1 MNSKKLIAMILV
13 VGTPLATPPAYA
25 AEFTPT
31 ANPVF
36 QVDYPSPTADKP
48 QSKLWF
54 VDGCWWALLPRASG
68 PSLWQ
73 RTDSGWIEHADV
85 VGIFSGKPGRAD
97 VSLSMASVTAVAVAE
112 LDKTN
117 PSIGVFRLLR
127 GTPTVDAPWRPS
139 TLGTLFPPSPEDLI
153 ETVTV
158 AQDGLGRFWVAAV
171 AGVKVCVWT
180 SKSGGM
186 HWSAPTVLAEGVALD
201 DICAV
206 TPLPGGDVGVIWSDQ
221 IREGFLMRVH
231 AAGAPAEVWGQ
242 EEVIQMGGKAA
253 DDHLNTCLTPDGTLW
268 LASKN
273 EVDAAGKPQFT
284 LHMRPA
290 SGAWRNWPYGVRRE
304 TTRPSRPIVVSN
316 ADGSVVLT
324 GYGDSDRAL
333 PSPHASRIVFSR
345 VRPDQPEAVEE
356 PRTVIAPDAAYN
368 SVIQN
373 VTGPG
378 APYPVDAPWIV
389 LASDQEG
396 RVFEADL
403 RGAFAEVLG
412 EADR

>member
-1 MNSKKLIAMILV
+1 MNSKKLIALIL
-13 VGTPLATPPAYA
+13 TAATPITTPPVYA
-25 AEFTPT
+25 AEFTAT

-48 QSKLWF
+48 KSKLWF
-54 VDGCWWALLPRASG
+54 MDGCWWALLPRASG

-73 RTDSGWIEHADV
+73 RTDDGWKEQVEIA
-85 VGIFSGKPGRAD
+85 GTLRGQPGRAD
-97 VSLSMASVTAVAVAE
+97 VWPGARSVTAVAVAE
-112 LDKTN
+112 LDKSN

-127 GTPTVDAPWRPS
+127 GESATDTAWKPS
-139 TLGTLFPPSPEDLI
+139 TLGTLLPPVPEDRI
-153 ETVTV
+153 ETTTI
-158 AQDGLGRFWVAAV
+158 AQDRLGTFWVAAV
-171 AGVKVCVWT
+171 AGVQVCVWQST
-180 SKSGGM
+180 SGGM
-186 HWSAPTVLAEGVALD
+186 HWSAPTVLAEGVAPD

-206 TPLPGGDVGVIWSDQ
+206 TPLPGGDTGVIWSDQ
-221 IREGFLMRVH
+221 IREAFLMRVH
-231 AAGAPAEVWGQ
+231 TAGAPAEEWRE

-253 DDHLNTCLTPDGTLW
+253 DDHLNTVLTPDGTLW

-273 EVDAAGKPQFT
+273 EVDTAGKPQFT
-284 LHMRPA
+284 LHARNRD
-290 SGAWRNWPYGVRRE
+290 GAWRNWPYGVRTE
-304 TTRPSRPIVVSN
+304 TTRPSRPIVVAST
-316 ADGSVVLT
+316 DGSVVLT
-324 GYGDSDRAL
+324 GYGDNDRAL
-333 PSPHASRIVFSR
+333 PSPHASRIVFAR

-378 APYPVDAPWIV
+378 APFPVDAPWIV

-403 RGAFAEVLG
+403 RGAFAEVLE